1 MVKLMEELQN
11 LLQGFTAIL
20 NWEVIFWCFL
30 GVTVGTLVGTLP
42 GLGPTTGIAV
52 LLPLSFK
59 LDSLSALMLLMGI
72 YQGVMYG
79 GRISSILINVPGEA
93 AAVVSAFDGYPMAK
107 QGKAGYALA
116 LSAIA
121 SFFGG
126 TIGFIGLVFL
136 TPYIANW
143 ALFFGPVEYFALVL
157 FALISMCGTG
167 QNLLKGLITIGLGL
181 VLSMVGGDP
190 IESVNR
196 LTFGMVELWDGISF
210 VVVAIGLFGISEVLI
225 NLESSSNSEGFQGK
239 LPYRDLFPR
248 LKQMINNAG
257 SIFRG
262 SVIGFIVGVLPGA
275 GSTIATFIS
284 YDVEKKLSKNPEKF
298 GSGVD
303 QGLSAPEA
311 ANNASIGGALVPL
324 FSMGIPGSGTTAI
337 LLGALII
344 LGLQPGPLMF
354 ERSGDLIWATIAGL
368 MFANLLLL
376 ILNTAF
382 VPAFTTLI
390 QKALPYLNPLIAA
403 LCIIGTYLFRNSF
416 FDVGLM
422 IIFGILGYFMKK
434 YEFPLAVLILSLVL
448 GEMLEV
454 NFRQALLISQNDL
467 SIFFTRPI
475 SLIFIL
481 LSIGIL
487 LYPFIKKG
495 YNFILKK
502 GFSEKA

>member
-1 MVKLMEELQN
+1 
-11 LLQGFTAIL
+11 
-20 NWEVIFWCFL
+20 
-30 GVTVGTLVGTLP
+30 
-42 GLGPTTGIAV
+42 
-52 LLPLSFK
+52 
-59 LDSLSALMLLMGI
+59 
-72 YQGVMYG
+72 
-79 GRISSILINVPGEA
+79 
-93 AAVVSAFDGYPMAK
+93 
-107 QGKAGYALA
+107 
-116 LSAIA
+116 
-121 SFFGG
+121 
-126 TIGFIGLVFL
+126 
-136 TPYIANW
+136 
-143 ALFFGPVEYFALVL
+143 
-157 FALISMCGTG
+157 
-167 QNLLKGLITIGLGL
+167 
-181 VLSMVGGDP
+181 
-190 IESVNR
+190 
-196 LTFGMVELWDGISF
+196 
-210 VVVAIGLFGISEVLI
+210 
-225 NLESSSNSEGFQGK
+225 
-239 LPYRDLFPR
+239 
-248 LKQMINNAG
+248 MINNAG